1 MSKELFDKVADSIT
15 KDHPSFRIRYKS
27 TSRLMGLLAVLAYPF
42 NPGFADGYI
51 TTLGS
56 KVYFPTP
63 EDVEQ
68 SYLHSAETLAHEGVH
83 IYDAQQHG
91 IWFTLSYMMN
101 QLLILPLLVAF
112 AIVGSWIPVAGL
124 VGGIAV
130 SYFALWLVM
139 KVTSNFNARRWTF
152 FLLAGAS
159 GIGYLVLSIWF
170 AKWWAIL
177 GVAAFLPLVP
187 VSSLLRAKWEYRGYA
202 MGIAMQYWRTGAVS
216 DSYLDWV
223 SRHFIG
229 PDYYFMDRNKTRVM
243 DRLKTIRADVM
254 NGSFLKQEHS
264 VPYQRTLEVMK
275 SVGMVKAGVA
285 SA

>member
-1 MSKELFDKVADSIT
+1 MSRELFDKVADSIT
-15 KDHPSFRIRYKS
+15 RDHPSFRIRYKS

-83 IYDAQQHG
+83 IYDAQQRG

-101 QLLILPLLVAF
+101 QLLILPLLVVF
-112 AIVGSWIPVAGL
+112 AILGSWIPVAGL
-124 VGGIAV
+124 VGGLTV
-130 SYFALWLVM
+130 SYLSLWLMM
-139 KVTSNFNARRWTF
+139 KITGNFNVRRWTF
-152 FLLAGAS
+152 FALAGATA
-159 GIGYLVLSIWF
+159 IGYVVASIWF
-170 AKWWAIL
+170 AKWWAAL

-187 VSSLLRAKWEYRGYA
+187 ISSLLRAKWEYRGYA
-202 MGIAMQYWRTGAVS
+202 MGIAMQYWRTGAVA
-216 DSYLDWV
+216 DSYLDWI
-223 SRHFIG
+223 STHFTG
-229 PDYYFMDRNKTRVM
+229 PDYYFMDRNKARVM
-243 DRLKTIRADVM
+243 DRLKSIRADVL
-254 NGSFLKQEHS
+254 NGAILKQS
-264 VPYQRTLEVMK
+264 DSRPYQRTFEVMQ
-275 SVGMVKAGVA
+275 SLGMVKAGI